1 MDDFLEWFGRI
12 SLIALI
18 LIAFNSMLGDIL
30 FRIKYSFPHVSEI
43 TEQVIDFSKEP
54 VQTNLEN
61 EKFIKYRGEKNNYVL
76 KPQAQYSIS
85 GLVTATNSNFWFRD
99 IMRSD
104 FDDVALLDLGIVWG
118 DLAKDKRVLYD
129 NISFK
134 SRKTLGQARALY
146 YSWKGSAPWGGEY
159 IKSHVSHTHMLPA
172 NPNVM
177 GGLLHIKKNDIVKI
191 DGYLVDIYTEKSE
204 TVALTSLSRFD
215 TNASSR
221 GYGACEDMYV
231 KQVQIG
237 NKIYR

>member
-1 MDDFLEWFGRI
+1 MDDFWEWFGRI

-18 LIAFNSMLGDIL
+18 LISFNSMLGDIL
-30 FRIKYSFPHVSEI
+30 FRVKYSFPHVSEV
-43 TEQVIDFSKEP
+43 TEQVIDTTKEP
-54 VQTNLEN
+54 IQIKANDA
-61 EKFIKYRGEKNNYVL
+61 KYIKYRGEKHNYVL
-76 KPQAQYSIS
+76 KPQADYSIS

-118 DLAKDKRVLYD
+118 DLAKDKRVLYN

-134 SRKTLGQARALY
+134 SQKTLGQARVLY